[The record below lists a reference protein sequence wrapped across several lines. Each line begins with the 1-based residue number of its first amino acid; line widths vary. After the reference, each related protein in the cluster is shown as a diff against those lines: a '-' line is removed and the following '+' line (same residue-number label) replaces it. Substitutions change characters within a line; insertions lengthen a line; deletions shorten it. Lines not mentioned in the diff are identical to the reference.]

1 MNKDVFLNNLKLE
14 IKKTDKYHDRIVD
27 IGGVLKRRGQPLL
40 FIIFEIFFYIM

>member
-27 IGGVLKRRGQPLL
+27 IGE
-40 FIIFEIFFYIM
+40 IIFKLYK